1 MHRFFAVVSFALIA
15 SVTTPAVAET
25 PEQIL
30 AFIKADAAKTPG
42 FQDFSI
48 ARGEKFFKD
57 KHGGDWNC
65 ESCHTKNPATQGKHA
80 KTDKPIDPLAPAAN
94 AERFTEMKKV
104 QKWFKR
110 NCNDVLDRLCTP
122 QEQGDVLAYLLTIK
136 K

>member
-1 MHRFFAVVSFALIA
+1 MFRIFSVLVVVALTA
-15 SVTTPAVAET
+15 GVVQPAFAET
-25 PEQIL
+25 PAQIL
-30 AFIKADAAKTPG
+30 AEIKVTAASTPG
-42 FQDFSI
+42 FQDFSA
-48 ARGEKFFKD
+48 ARGEKFYKD

-65 ESCHTKNPATQGKHA
+65 ESCHTKNPAAQGKHA

-122 QEQGDVLAYLLTIK
+122 QEQGDVLAYLLTIN
-136 K
+136 